1 MREAAGPPLT
11 AGGHVASQEAYQPPR
26 PPPNPGRSPSPPHPQ
41 RRSPL
46 QKNSAT
52 ISALPRRVIPCWSR
66 PSCLAMGA
74 ARRPPPLFPAARF
87 KPSPAPATT
96 PLSRLVSPSPRTR
109 ASGGLP
115 RPLLLLSPRART
127 VGGSLPL

>member
-1 MREAAGPPLT
+1 MR
-11 AGGHVASQEAYQPPR
+11 R
-26 PPPNPGRSPSPPHPQ
+26 PGRPSPPAAMLPRKRPTSRPVLPPTPDGPRAPPPPQ